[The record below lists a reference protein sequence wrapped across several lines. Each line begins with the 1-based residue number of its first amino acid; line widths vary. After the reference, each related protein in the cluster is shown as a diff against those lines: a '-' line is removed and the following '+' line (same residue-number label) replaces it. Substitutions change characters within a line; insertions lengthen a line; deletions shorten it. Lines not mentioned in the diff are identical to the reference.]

1 MNLYGYEILR
11 EDDLMHHGIKGQKWG
26 QRRFQNE
33 DGTWT
38 AAGKER
44 YGDDGGGQSRSF
56 VNKSSKEADKAK
68 NTPEAK
74 ARAEKIKKAAKIG
87 AAIAGTALVAYGA
100 YKLNDMAK
108 NKLIQEDLQAGMAQL
123 KYRDD
128 LWSRVYSNQQAANR
142 YDVRA
147 NKGEKGAAEMVKTL
161 RSVADRDTGK
171 AMDAHNKYLQYTERA
186 GRAAGGSSEY
196 SIKEK
201 VGALKRMA
209 GRR

>member
-1 MNLYGYEILR
+1 MNYYGYELIR
-11 EDDLMHHGIKGQKWG
+11 ESDLAHHGIKGQKWG

-44 YGDDGGGQSRSF
+44 YGDDGSGQSRSLPNA
-56 VNKSSKEADKAK
+56 NKSAKEAQLK
-68 NTPEAK
+68 N
-74 ARAEKIKKAAKIG
+74 ARAEKIKKAAKVG
-87 AAIAGTALVAYGA
+87 AVIAGTALVAYGA

-128 LWSRVYSNQQAANR
+128 LWSSVYSNQQAANR
-142 YDVRA
+142 YDIRA

-161 RSVADRDTGK
+161 RSVADRDVGK